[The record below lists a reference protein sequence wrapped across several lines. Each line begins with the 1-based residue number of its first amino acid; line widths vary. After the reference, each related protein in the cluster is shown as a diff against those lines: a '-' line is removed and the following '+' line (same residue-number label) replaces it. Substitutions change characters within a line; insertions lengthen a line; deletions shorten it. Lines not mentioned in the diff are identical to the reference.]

1 MFNKHGK
8 IGKGVISLLVCDAG
22 VKCVVVYFKV
32 GYKNG
37 MYCEWNYLIEWET
50 LIVAYCKLI

>member
-22 VKCVVVYFKV
+22 VKCVVVGESFE
-32 GYKNG
+32 G
-37 MYCEWNYLIEWET
+37 
-50 LIVAYCKLI
+50 